1 MSDIEKRDYHE
12 GSEDE
17 HSLPTYTGFKGFY
30 YRPVTQV
37 VMLAFICFMCP
48 GLFNALSGL
57 GGGGQVDE
65 TTQANANS
73 ALYSTFAVSAFFS
86 GYVKDPSALAAVVY

>member
-1 MSDIEKRDYHE
+1 MSDIEKRDY

-17 HSLPTYTGFKGFY
+17 HSLPRYTGLKGFY
-30 YRPVTQV
+30 YNPVTQV

-86 GYVKDPSALAAVVY
+86 GCAYVRSVLVAVLY